1 MKPARKPRADNPS
14 EEYQRFEAL
23 TKALVVVP
31 KTEIDAAAKKDK
43 QKKARAKKTRRPAAA
58 SR

>member
-1 MKPARKPRADNPS
+1 MKPATRKDQS

-23 TKALVVVP
+23 TQALVAVP

-43 QKKARAKKTRRPAAA
+43 QKKARAKKARRPATA

>member
-1 MKPARKPRADNPS
+1 MTKKGSEPGRS
-14 EEYQRFEAL
+14 EEYERFEAM
-23 TKALVVVP
+23 TKALIAVP

-43 QKKARAKKTRRPAAA
+43 QKKARAKARRPATA

>member
-1 MKPARKPRADNPS
+1 MTEAKSSEPGRS

-23 TKALVVVP
+23 TKALVAVP
-31 KTEIDAAAKKDK
+31 KTEIEAAAKKDQ
-43 QKKARAKKTRRPAAA
+43 QKKARAKKARPATA